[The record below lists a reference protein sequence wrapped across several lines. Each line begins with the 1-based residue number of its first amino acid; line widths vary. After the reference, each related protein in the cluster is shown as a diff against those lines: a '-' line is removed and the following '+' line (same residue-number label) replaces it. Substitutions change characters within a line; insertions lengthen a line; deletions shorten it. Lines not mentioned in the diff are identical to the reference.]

1 MAARR
6 LAASAVDWA
15 AFVERVHPH
24 QMESFR
30 AFKAKSDAFVAK
42 YVSYPM
48 SPGSSDR
55 YKLQTC
61 LLYTSPSPRD

>member
-15 AFVERVHPH
+15 AFVERVHPN

-30 AFKAKSDAFVAK
+30 AFKAKSDTFIAK
-42 YVSYPM
+42 YVTYTM
-48 SPGSSDR
+48 FPGSSKND
-55 YKLQTC
+55 QC
-61 LLYTSPSPRD
+61 